1 MVSFWDL
8 YATVYDSL
16 PNHFQPYQKLLEQ
29 VVEEVSKY
37 SDKGII
43 LDAGCGTGNFS
54 IALAKRGYDVVGIDY
69 TERML
74 KRAKEKKK
82 NGGINNIEL
91 LKLDLE
97 KELAFPDNYF
107 EGIISVH
114 TLYTMR
120 DPELVIKEYYR
131 ILRPNGHFVLSEL
144 QQPIEIMPVIKEAM
158 NRGGLGEAIDVF
170 YHLFVLGLFNVVL
183 GKRQGSGIYHYWSE
197 SELKEK
203 LSKAGFRIISVK
215 EAYTNNW
222 DLLVTSIKI

>member
-29 VVEEVSKY
+29 VVGEVSKY
-37 SDKGII
+37 SDKGLI

-54 IALAKRGYDVVGIDY
+54 MALAKRGYDVIGIDY
-69 TERML
+69 TEGML
-74 KRAKEKKK
+74 KRANEKKK
-82 NGGINNIEL
+82 NAGIKNIEL
-91 LKLDLE
+91 LRLDLE
-97 KELAFPDNYF
+97 KKLAFPDNYF

-114 TLYTMR
+114 ALYTMR
-120 DPELVIKEYYR
+120 DPELAIKEYYR
-131 ILRPNGHFVLSEL
+131 ILRPNGQFVLSEL
-144 QQPIEIMPVIKEAM
+144 QHPIAIMPVIKEAM
-158 NRGGLGEAIDVF
+158 NRGGWREAIDVF
-170 YHLFVLGLFNVVL
+170 YHLFILGLFNVVL

-203 LSKAGFRIISVK
+203 LSKVGFRITSIK
-215 EAYTNNW
+215 EAYTNNG